1 MITLTLAALS
11 LVAPTSAEAAT
22 APPAPACFQQDTDPE
37 YEKKIADAGNDV
49 AKLWAVHEWCKER
62 ELRDLSKQTL
72 QKIIAIDPN
81 HEEARKALGH
91 RLYDGKWFE
100 SYSALSKYRKEEEA
114 RMAEKGLVRFNDGW
128 AAAAEVPYLRMGW
141 VKDDGGVWVHPSVI
155 DQRKQEADLKSKG
168 YVQQGL
174 TWISPEE
181 QKEAAVL
188 AKPAEGKWKCGEE
201 WKPLEEANT
210 YHAQLLQWW
219 EQPGEAFIVL
229 TTLPRASQGANYP
242 LEWAGFWA
250 DKCQPDLQR
259 LVGIVPHEKPSVLVL
274 DSLEQY
280 NRLAQ
285 GDPNAGIPPSE
296 VSGASSVH
304 YAHFA
309 DALLDTRMQPP
320 LWRGMGVCYW
330 DYDDPK
336 VGPWG
341 PYAVR
346 HAAGLSYMAAVD
358 PSWDTVSQAVANPS
372 NMQLGSFW
380 TEKKLPRWM
389 HYGAAS
395 YCERFMQDPHAKDG
409 DPWVFRAFALQ
420 QLRSAGPLD
429 PLDTIYTVAL
439 DPNDADGSQRH
450 IHEAGLLVS
459 FILDGNCAPVSA
471 AHDALKKAF
480 ASGGSTAEAVQG
492 LQKALAD
499 NIEALNKFA
508 GY

>member
-11 LVAPTSAEAAT
+11 LVAPTSPEAAT
-22 APPAPACFQQDTDPE
+22 APPVPAAFRQDTDPE
-37 YEKKIADAGNDV
+37 YEKKIAEAGNDV

-114 RMAEKGLVRFNDGW
+114 RMLEKGLVRFNDGW

-141 VKDDGGVWVHPSVI
+141 VKDDKGAWAHPAI
-155 DQRKQEADLKSKG
+155 LEQRKQEADLKSKG

-174 TWISPEE
+174 TWISPDE
-181 QKEAAVL
+181 QKQAAL
-188 AKPAEGKWKCGEE
+188 PANAAEGKWKCGEE
-201 WKPLEEANT
+201 WLPLEQANT
-210 YHAQLLQWW
+210 YHAQLLKWW
-219 EQPGEAFIVL
+219 EQPGETFITL
-229 TTLPRASQGANYP
+229 STLPRGAKGDGK
-242 LEWAGFWA
+242 LEWAAYWA
-250 DKCQPDLQR
+250 EQCRPDLQR
-259 LVGIVPHEKPSVLVL
+259 LVGVTPAEKPSLLVL

-280 NRLAQ
+280 NKLAQ
-285 GDPNAGIPPSE
+285 GDPNSGIPPSE

-309 DALLDTRMQPP
+309 DALLDTRLQPP

-330 DYDDPK
+330 DYRDPTLSR
-336 VGPWG
+336 WG
-341 PYAVR
+341 EYAVR
-346 HAAGLSYMAAVD
+346 HAAALSYLGAVD
-358 PSWDTVSQAVANPS
+358 PSWDTISQAVANPT

-395 YCERFMQDPHAKDG
+395 YCERFLPNPDKGG
-409 DPWVFRAFALQ
+409 DAWMYRSFALQ

-429 PLDTIYTVAL
+429 PLESIYTVAL
-439 DPNDADGSQRH
+439 DPNDAETSQRH

-471 AHDALKKAF
+471 AHEALKKAF
-480 ASGGSTAEAVQG
+480 ASGGSTAETVQG

-499 NIEALNKFA
+499 NTAALNKYA